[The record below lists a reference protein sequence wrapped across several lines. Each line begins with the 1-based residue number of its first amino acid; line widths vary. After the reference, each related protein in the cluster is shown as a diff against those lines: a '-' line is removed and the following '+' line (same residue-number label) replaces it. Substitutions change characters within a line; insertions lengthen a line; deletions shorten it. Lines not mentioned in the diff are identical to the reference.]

1 MDEDD
6 GSDWFLQYCQ
16 ELEEAVGRGWK
27 RRLAE
32 KVGVAET
39 NVQTWLKSGRVPP
52 AVRRAITLA
61 DRLEEVEQEYRALVS
76 VVGGRWIGAQTVGNQ
91 TRYCVHEMD
100 TKTGVARLVAGNIAR
115 IEDAR
120 ELANLPA
127 IRARIERAVDMLGLD
142 NMYDGSD
149 DQQYVRALRE
159 IGWAAE
165 TPWERRAALNSS
177 LLEQ

>member
-1 MDEDD
+1 VRYGGFVSEEDAEE
-6 GSDWFLQYCQ
+6 WFLRYCHN
-16 ELEEAVGRGWK
+16 LEEEVGRGWK

-61 DRLEEVEQEYRALVS
+61 DELESLKREHEQLRS
-76 VVGGRWIGAQTVGNQ
+76 IVGGRWIESESYSGE
-91 TRYCVHEMD
+91 TRYSVHEMD
-100 TKTGVARLVAGNIAR
+100 GKTGLGRLVAGDIAR

-127 IRARIERAVDMLGLD
+127 IKARIERAVDMLGLD
-142 NMYDGSD
+142 NMYDHPND
-149 DQQYVRALRE
+149 RKYVQSLQE
-159 IGWAAE
+159 IDWASK
-165 TPWERRAALNSS
+165 TPSER
-177 LLEQ
+177 